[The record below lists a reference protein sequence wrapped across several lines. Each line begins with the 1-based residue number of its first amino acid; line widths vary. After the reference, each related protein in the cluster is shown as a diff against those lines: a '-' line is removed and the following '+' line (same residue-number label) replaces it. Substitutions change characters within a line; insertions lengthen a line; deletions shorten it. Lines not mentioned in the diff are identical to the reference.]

1 LERRLDKSW
10 VFIPIQDTRK
20 MPDITFKEFEMP
32 DIGTPSLDQLR
43 VFLTVVEAGSFAA
56 AGRRLRRA
64 TSAVSYTIANLEMQL
79 GIALFDRERTRKPV
93 LTEAGA
99 AVLSKARAVSGG
111 IDDLRAS
118 VKGLLSGLEAE
129 VSLVVDVML
138 PTSRLVDAAQA
149 FETKFPTVTLRLHV
163 EALGAVSQL
172 VQAGIAGIG
181 VGGVLHTTMPGIEQF
196 GVGDVELIPVAAPQH
211 PLARNPPK
219 LPGQARQHRQL
230 ILTVRPS
237 FTEGQDIGVLG
248 AETWR
253 LADLGAKHALLLAGS
268 GWGLMPE
275 PVVRD
280 DLASARLVRLDLP
293 EVRGGIYPL
302 QAIYRTDSP
311 PGPAA
316 AWMIQRFVSQAR

>member
-1 LERRLDKSW
+1 
-10 VFIPIQDTRK
+10 VFTPIQNTRK
-20 MPDITFKEFEMP
+20 MPDITFKELEMP
-32 DIGTPSLDQLR
+32 DIGTPSFDQLR
-43 VFLTVVEAGSFAA
+43 VFLTVVETGSFAA
-56 AGRRLRRA
+56 AGRRLSRA

-99 AVLSKARAVSGG
+99 AILARARAVSGG

-118 VKGLLSGLEAE
+118 AKGLLSGLEAA
-129 VSLVVDVML
+129 VTLVVDVML
-138 PTSRLVDAAQA
+138 PTSRLVDAVQA
-149 FETKFPTVTLRLHV
+149 FEAAFPTVTLRLHV
-163 EALGAVSQL
+163 EALGAVAQL
-172 VQAGIAGIG
+172 VLAGIAGIG
-181 VGGVLHTTMPGIEQF
+181 VGGVQHTSMPGIEQCQ
-196 GVGDVELIPVAAPQH
+196 VGDVELIPVAAPQH

-219 LPGQARQHRQL
+219 LPGEARRYRQL
-230 ILTVRPS
+230 ILTVRSP
-237 FTEGQDIGVLG
+237 FTEGQDVGVLG

-280 DLASARLVRLDLP
+280 DLTAARLVRLDLP
-293 EVRGGIYPL
+293 ETRGGFYPL
-302 QAIYRTDSP
+302 QAIYRRDNP

-316 AWMIQRFVSQAR
+316 AWMIQRFVSQAA